1 MGRSII
7 KGLTLTPLSIIETE
21 GGDVLHAMK
30 SSDIGFSGFGESYF
44 ATVEKNAVKGWKLHR
59 EMVLN
64 LVVPVGAV
72 KFVILDD
79 RTDSKTVGNFV
90 KLVLS
95 RLNYGRLTVP
105 PNLWFAFQGIDP
117 NKSLLLN
124 IANIIH
130 DPKEVE
136 RKELNEID
144 FDWSIS

>member
-1 MGRSII
+1 MIDGVIF
-7 KGLTLTPLSIIETE
+7 TPLSIIDTD
-21 GGDVLHAMK
+21 GGDVLHVMK
-30 SSDIGFSGFGESYF
+30 ANDPCFSSFGEAYF
-44 ATVEKNAVKGWKLHR
+44 SNVEPNAIKGWKLHR

-95 RLNYGRLTVP
+95 RKNYGRLTVP